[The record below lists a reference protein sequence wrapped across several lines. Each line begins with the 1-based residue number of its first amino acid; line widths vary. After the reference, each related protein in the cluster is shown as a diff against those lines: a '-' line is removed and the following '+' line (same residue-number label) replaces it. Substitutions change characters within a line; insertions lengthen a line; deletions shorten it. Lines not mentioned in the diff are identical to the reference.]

1 MAESHASGS
10 APTGGYEQRDMSVRA
25 VGTFFGGL
33 IVAVVMVLLLMAWL
47 FSYFAAR
54 EARRDVPP
62 SPLAAGRQLPPEPR
76 LQVNPQRDLKAM
88 RAEEDAVLRSYGW
101 VDRKAGGV
109 RIPIDR
115 AMNLLVQRGLPARSQ
130 KAGTP

>member
-1 MAESHASGS
+1 MAEAHARGS
-10 APTGGYEQRDMSVRA
+10 APTGYEQRDMSVRV

-33 IVAVVMVLLLMAWL
+33 IVAVVVVLLLMAWL
-47 FSYFAAR
+47 FNYFAAR

-62 SPLAAGRQLPPEPR
+62 SPLAAARQLPPEPR
-76 LQVNPQRDLKAM
+76 LQVNPQQDLKAM
-88 RAEEDAVLRSYGW
+88 RADEDALLRSYGW
-101 VDRKAGGV
+101 VDRNAGVV

>member
-1 MAESHASGS
+1 MAEAHARGK

-33 IVAVVMVLLLMAWL
+33 IVAVVVVLLLMAWL

-54 EARRDVPP
+54 EARRDVQP
-62 SPLAAGRQLPPEPR
+62 SPLAAARQLPPEPR

-88 RAEEDAVLRSYGW
+88 RAEEDAVLKSYGW
-101 VDRKAGGV
+101 VDQKAGVV

-115 AMNLLVQRGLPARSQ
+115 AMNLLLQRGLPARSQ